1 MILRLE
7 GRTICLSE
15 CQEASHL
22 RMMEAVT
29 GEIGIG
35 PAVHRLGI
43 SGTTFAV
50 QLWKGLAEAEG
61 QLEAR
66 WFGLSR
72 GWRVWEEVEVECLY
86 REQSRE
92 GRSLA
97 GKYGATASMTLCIG
111 AVQEHVAMV
120 PEGAVRCIA
129 LVDRN
134 A

>member
-1 MILRLE
+1 ME

-15 CQEASHL
+15 CQEASRL

-35 PAVHRLGI
+35 PVVHRLGI

-61 QLEAR
+61 QLKAR

-72 GWRVWEEVEVECLY
+72 GWRV
-86 REQSRE
+86 
-92 GRSLA
+92 
-97 GKYGATASMTLCIG
+97 
-111 AVQEHVAMV
+111 
-120 PEGAVRCIA
+120 
-129 LVDRN
+129 
-134 A
+134 